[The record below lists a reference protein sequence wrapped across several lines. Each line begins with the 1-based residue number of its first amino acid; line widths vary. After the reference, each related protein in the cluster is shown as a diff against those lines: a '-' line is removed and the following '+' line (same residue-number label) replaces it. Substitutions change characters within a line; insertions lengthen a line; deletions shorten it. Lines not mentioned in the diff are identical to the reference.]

1 MSTTS
6 IFLQY
11 FLPPANTLKA
21 KLSFYIRKDRS
32 SLPLNQSHASR
43 ASGRQGMQSNPDGID
58 GPYRNLTDRGPL
70 VSDRE
75 EYDLGLYLTQTVK
88 TNVIA
93 EPFEHIDE
101 DGIHLRV
108 DMEQD

>member
-6 IFLQY
+6 IFLQHV
-11 FLPPANTLKA
+11 LPPANTLKA
-21 KLSFYIRKDRS
+21 KLSFYIRKERS
-32 SLPLNQSHASR
+32 RLPLNQSHALR
-43 ASGRQGMQSNPDGID
+43 ASGSKGTQSRTDVIN

-70 VSDRE
+70 VSDNG
-75 EYDLGLYLTQTVK
+75 EYDLGLYLTRTVK
-88 TNVIA
+88 TKVIA

-108 DMEQD
+108 TLEQN